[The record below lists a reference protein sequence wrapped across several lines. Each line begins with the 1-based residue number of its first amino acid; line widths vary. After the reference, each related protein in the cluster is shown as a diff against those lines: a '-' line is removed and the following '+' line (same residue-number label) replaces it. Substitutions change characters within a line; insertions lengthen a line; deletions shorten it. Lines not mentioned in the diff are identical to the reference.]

1 MSETD
6 TSPET
11 SHPRIS
17 SEIIIEP
24 DGRVTISFLTTELL
38 DLAKS
43 LNPSDP
49 RFARLRPK
57 LSSTEGSEAE
67 SEP

>member
-1 MSETD
+1 VT
-6 TSPET
+6 
-11 SHPRIS
+11 

-43 LNPSDP
+43 LDPENPKFRKFP
-49 RFARLRPK
+49 RTR
-57 LSSTEGSEAE
+57 
-67 SEP
+67 